1 MRGLATVILLGAALL
16 WAPSAAF
23 AAINNLSAPQASPRS
38 GTTSTTF
45 QFAVTYQGAHPA
57 TSVRVAVAN
66 RSLAMT
72 LASGSAISGT
82 WTASATLPASL
93 SWAVT
98 FVATVSKGNAPSLSG
113 GTVSVAGPIST
124 PVPSSG
130 WSPDLPG
137 PIATPAPTAAPPAP
151 VTPAPT
157 ASPIAAPA
165 SPATST
171 GPRTPSATDAP
182 RLPGAPGSPDG
193 AGVEGG
199 AGSGPG
205 DGPAGVPSRVS
216 PGASPAP
223 SLDAGP
229 MASRAGEARSSERSP
244 DTIVRGQGH
253 LDRRWPVGADGGL
266 GLVLGLGLAG
276 IAAVAM
282 VGMLIL
288 LGARRRRTD
297 DGGFAEGLAAASA
310 TPADPAPV
318 VPSAVDA
325 TLERRA
331 RRRASIRLEDD
342 PIVAAMGLTE
352 PASRPVRH
360 RAGQTAAGP
369 GERRVG
375 KPSGRGPAT

>member
-23 AAINNLSAPQASPRS
+23 AAINSLGAPQVSPRS

-72 LASGSAISGT
+72 PASGTAIAGT
-82 WTASATLPASL
+82 WTASATLPSG

-113 GTVSVAGPIST
+113 GTVSVAGPVAT

-165 SPATST
+165 APATST
-171 GPRTPSATDAP
+171 GPGTPSATDAP
-182 RLPGAPGSPDG
+182 RLPGAPGTPEG

-199 AGSGPG
+199 AGSGSG
-205 DGPAGVPSRVS
+205 GGPAGLPSWVS

-229 MASRAGEARSSERSP
+229 MASRAGELRSSDRSP

-288 LGARRRRTD
+288 LRARRRRTD
-297 DGGFAEGLAAASA
+297 DGRFAEAPAAASA

-318 VPSAVDA
+318 VPSAVDG
-325 TLERRA
+325 TLERSA
-331 RRRASIRLEDD
+331 RRRASIRPEDD
-342 PIVAAMGLTE
+342 PIVAAMGLAE
-352 PASRPVRH
+352 PAPRPLRH

-369 GERRVG
+369 GEPRVG
-375 KPSGRGPAT
+375 RPSGRGPAT